1 MTTSSNRPD
10 RDTKT
15 VYAGFPLVGMVR
27 GWQFADSGVEEG
39 VMKGW
44 IGVAFVAAALAFDV
58 PQAVAET
65 GAAPRAKAAVT
76 SGATDLTARRIFRDR
91 PAYAGYPYSP
101 TYFARPYY
109 YRPYPYGVPVPFFL
123 GFAYLPSY

>member
-1 MTTSSNRPD
+1 
-10 RDTKT
+10 
-15 VYAGFPLVGMVR
+15 MVR
-27 GWQFADSGVEEG
+27 DWQFVDSGVEEG

-44 IGVAFVAAALAFDV
+44 IGVAFVGAALALGV

-123 GFAYLPSY
+123 GFAYLPYY

>member
-1 MTTSSNRPD
+1 
-10 RDTKT
+10 
-15 VYAGFPLVGMVR
+15 MVR
-27 GWQFADSGVEEG
+27 GWQFADSSVEEG
-39 VMKGW
+39 VMKVR
-44 IGVAFVAAALAFDV
+44 IGLAFVAAALAFGA
-58 PQAVAET
+58 PQAVAGT
-65 GAAPRAKAAVT
+65 STAPRAKAAVI

-123 GFAYLPSY
+123 GFAYLPYY